1 MPARKKTTLTTPG
14 PMMGAQVMTE
24 GTVRDL
30 IKEELRTALRT
41 QSRELETHLNSI
53 HERLVALEK
62 R

>member
-1 MPARKKTTLTTPG
+1 MPARKKTTLTTPA
-14 PMMGAQVMTE
+14 PMMGAQVVTE

-30 IKEELRTALRT
+30 IKEELRAALRT